1 MFIVRNSDGY
11 SNYVFHIIG
20 NKGFPLYEK
29 APKRDR
35 KAKTMAV
42 KTNQALKKQKK
53 LEKQAKVDKVTN
65 WFMINLA
72 WGVFGFIVLRYM
84 SNPLMTDYENTFK
97 AGLGKFAIF
106 FGIVAVLLL
115 VWGILGKCKVLK
127 DDKQSKDICAKLA
140 RGSKRAF
147 NYGIF
152 TVVVTAVFYYLS
164 VYNEVRYFILNKFAW
179 LYDTPFQ
186 LQEWWTT
193 NGLSYA
199 IGIYLL
205 GAFIYTA
212 VKIAI
217 IEKKK

>member
-1 MFIVRNSDGY
+1 
-11 SNYVFHIIG
+11 
-20 NKGFPLYEK
+20 
-29 APKRDR
+29 
-35 KAKTMAV
+35 MAV

-53 LEKQAKVDKVTN
+53 LAKQAKVDKVTN

-97 AGLGKFAIF
+97 AGLGVFAIIV
-106 FGIVAVLLL
+106 GIVAVLLL
-115 VWGILGKCKVLK
+115 GWGLLGKFNVLK
-127 DDKQSKDICAKLA
+127 ADDSNKTVAKFA
-140 RGSKRAF
+140 KGSKRAF

-152 TVVVTAVFYYLS
+152 TAVLTVIVYYLS
-164 VYNEVRYFILNKFAW
+164 VYNEVRYFILNKFTW
-179 LYDTPFQ
+179 LYETPFQ
-186 LQEWWTT
+186 LQEFWTT

-199 IGIYLL
+199 IGIYLF

-217 IEKKK
+217 IEKKSK